1 MTRNIQKDSIL
12 LLSTADWDAQL
23 WTNKQYMTEELAKEF
38 RVVYLEPI
46 PHRNPDINLSD
57 LKRIFKRIFKRIK
70 YIKSQRAIDIENFVL
85 VSPIL
90 IPIFS
95 ENLRPLINKLN
106 QSLLQ
111 FQLKSLLHEIGL
123 IWTFTPM
130 LNGLEELEIP
140 IVYHSVDLIHE
151 IPNNYRK
158 IILDSER
165 KMTVFSDLYVIASSS
180 GVKAHLSEIG
190 FERISL
196 WTNVGKK
203 QSNMINDC
211 SGRENEV
218 VFVGNI
224 VDHKLDFDLINLLLT
239 TFPETKFH
247 FVGPGDHIDKIN
259 REKNAIF
266 HGHLSLSQASKLM
279 NRCKVGIIPYAI
291 NTYTEGVLPLKL
303 FEYLQ
308 AGLIVLSTRLPSV
321 IEIGLDAGLVVVS
334 ESHTIFIKNLK
345 EILKGTFKINEAKDL
360 GDIHSWE
367 SRGIQ
372 ARNLASRLLRK
383 SE

>member
-1 MTRNIQKDSIL
+1 MTRNGQKDSIL
-12 LLSTADWDAQL
+12 LISTADWKAQL
-23 WTNKQYMTEELAKEF
+23 RTNKQYMAEELAKEF
-38 RVVYLEPI
+38 RVFYLEST
-46 PHRNPDINLSD
+46 PHRNPDINLFD
-57 LKRIFKRIFKRIK
+57 LKRIFQRIIK
-70 YIKSQRAIDIENFVL
+70 IKNQEVTGIENVEII
-85 VSPIL
+85 SPIL
-90 IPIFS
+90 LPIFS
-95 ENLRPLINKLN
+95 ENLKPLIDKVN

-111 FQLKSLLHEIGL
+111 LQLKSLLDEIGL
-123 IWTFTPM
+123 IWTFTPL
-130 LNGLEELEIP
+130 LNKLEELEIP

-151 IPNNYRK
+151 IPKNYRK

-180 GVKAHLSEIG
+180 GVKAHLSKIG

-203 QSNMINDC
+203 QSNMINDS
-211 SGRENEV
+211 SGRGNEV
-218 VFVGNI
+218 VFVGNL
-224 VDHKLDFDLINLLLT
+224 VDFKLDLDLINLLLT

-247 FVGPGDHIDKIN
+247 FVGPGNHIDKIN

-266 HGHLSLSQASKLM
+266 HGLLSLSQANELM
-279 NRCKVGIIPYAI
+279 NRCKVGIIPYSVNA
-291 NTYTEGVLPLKL
+291 YTAGVLPLKL

-308 AGLIVLSTRLPSV
+308 AGLIVLSTELPSV
-321 IEIGLDAGLVVVS
+321 IDLELDAGLVAVS
-334 ESHTIFIKNLK
+334 ESHAVFIKNLN

-372 ARNLASRLLRK
+372 ARNLASRLLGK
-383 SE
+383 SK